1 MHAAPRREFYAKMNA
16 ANIDLKAFTEAF
28 YFKLCVGHLK
38 DVLDTLAYVH
48 HETDCWLEITTLL
61 IPDHND
67 SEPEITELSQW
78 VAKELGP
85 DVPLHFSAFHP
96 DYKLLDAPSTDP
108 KILTRARR
116 IALEAGLHYVY
127 TGNVHHR
134 EGDTTYCPNCSKP
147 VIDRDWYQI
156 LAYRLTPD
164 GRCQHCGSAIA
175 GRYGEYSQPFGAR
188 RIPVTMS
195 KA

>member
-1 MHAAPRREFYAKMNA
+1 MPRREFYAKMDA

-38 DVLDTLAYVH
+38 DVLDTLVYVH

-61 IPDHND
+61 IPEHND
-67 SEPEITELSQW
+67 SEQEITELSRW

-96 DYKLLDAPSTDP
+96 DYKLLDAPPTDP
-108 KILTRARR
+108 QILTRARR
-116 IALEAGLHYVY
+116 IALDAGLHYVY
-127 TGNVHHR
+127 TGNVHDR

-147 VIDRDWYQI
+147 VIARDWYQI
-156 LAYRLTPD
+156 LAYHLTPA
-164 GRCQHCGSAIA
+164 GCCQHCGSAIA
-175 GRYGEYSQPFGAR
+175 GRFGEYCQPFGAK
-188 RIPVTMS
+188 RIPVTMTKS
-195 KA
+195 